1 MLTLLSDPSPTVYFV
16 LIGVV
21 LVTGVIAARK
31 QDRRSWIVLGA
42 AAGVLLLVFLIDRS
56 FESPREGAV
65 AAVQEM
71 VQAADGRNPH
81 AFAEHIADTFEYKG
95 AGTPVR
101 VTRDQIRDG
110 GFWDILRRHNV
121 HVAAWDFARE
131 DVREIDPNT
140 VEIGFLGKGE
150 AEGKQFPMYF
160 RATFTRQPDGR
171 MRLTGLASYDP
182 MKRTNEPKSI
192 PFFP

>member
-1 MLTLLSDPSPTVYFV
+1 MPTFLSDPSSTVYFV
-16 LIGVV
+16 LIGAV
-21 LVTGVIAARK
+21 LITGAIAARK
-31 QDRRSWIVLGA
+31 QDRRSWVILGA
-42 AAGVLLLVFLIDRS
+42 AACVLLMVFLIDRA

-65 AAVQEM
+65 AAVLGM

-81 AFAEHIADTFEYKG
+81 AFAEHIADAFEYKG
-95 AGTPVR
+95 EGAPVR
-101 VTRDQIRDG
+101 VTREQVRDA
-110 GFWDILRRHNV
+110 GFWGILGRHNV

-140 VEIGFLGKGE
+140 VEIGFLAKGE

-160 RATFTRQPDGR
+160 RATFARQPDGT
-171 MRLTGLASYDP
+171 MRLTALASYDP